1 MGNKDLQF
9 KISLNGFNKDEVINY
24 IESLNGKYQKME
36 SSYKQQIEELKEN
49 INVTVNENNES
60 NENENDNNEIAKELI
75 ALKEENDELKKQVLI
90 YQENEKNIESNP
102 YKEKADLYDKM
113 SSQLGSMIIMA
124 NDKAEDIINSANIK
138 VEEAKNELKYQIDS
152 LNNQIY
158 NEFVMAIEGYTQEFY
173 EFNNL
178 IREVCGKLNMR
189 TEEIKNNMSKKNYE
203 LKQTLINEINEL
215 KLISNDNE

>member
-1 MGNKDLQF
+1 MNNKDLQF
-9 KISLNGFNKDEVINY
+9 KVSLNGFNKDEVINY

-36 SSYKQQIEELKEN
+36 ASYKQQIEELKEN
-49 INVTVNENNES
+49 NNVTVNKN
-60 NENENDNNEIAKELI
+60 NDNDNEIEKELI
-75 ALKEENDELKKQVLI
+75 ALKEENNKLKNQILL
-90 YQENEKNIESNP
+90 YQENEKNVESNP

-138 VEEAKNELKYQIDS
+138 VEEAKNELKFQIDS

-215 KLISNDNE
+215 KLIHNDNE